1 MIKYSLRCDNDH
13 VFEAW
18 FSDSESFEKQ
28 NKKNLISCLTCSST
42 KIKKDIMAPRISSG
56 KQKTNRLNQ
65 KKDKVEMILNKFR
78 QHVESNFD
86 YVGDKFADEA
96 RAIHYGEKEEREI
109 YGETSIDDAVELIEE
124 GINVEPLPGINPKIK
139 N

>member
-1 MIKYSLRCDNDH
+1 
-13 VFEAW
+13 
-18 FSDSESFEKQ
+18 
-28 NKKNLISCLTCSST
+28 
-42 KIKKDIMAPRISSG
+42 MAPRISSG

-65 KKDKVEMILNKFR
+65 KKDKVEMILNKVR
-78 QHVESNFD
+78 KHVESNFD

>member
-1 MIKYSLRCDNDH
+1 
-13 VFEAW
+13 
-18 FSDSESFEKQ
+18 
-28 NKKNLISCLTCSST
+28 
-42 KIKKDIMAPRISSG
+42 MAPRISSR

-65 KKDKVEMILNKFR
+65 KKDKVEMILKKVR
-78 QHVESNFD
+78 EHVENNFD

-124 GINVEPLPGINPKIK
+124 GINVEPLPGINPKLK

>member
-28 NKKNLISCLTCSST
+28 NKKNLISCLICSST

-56 KQKTNRLNQ
+56 KQKNNRLNQ
-65 KKDKVEMILNKFR
+65 KKDKIEMILNKVR
-78 QHVESNFD
+78 KHVESNFD

>member
-28 NKKNLISCLTCSST
+28 NKKNLISCLICSST

-65 KKDKVEMILNKFR
+65 KKDKIEMILNKVR
-78 QHVESNFD
+78 KHVESNFD

>member
-1 MIKYSLRCDNDH
+1 MIKYSLICDNDH

-56 KQKTNRLNQ
+56 KQKTNRLNK
-65 KKDKVEMILNKFR
+65 KKDKIEMILNKVR
-78 QHVESNFD
+78 KHVESNFD

>member
-1 MIKYSLRCDNDH
+1 
-13 VFEAW
+13 
-18 FSDSESFEKQ
+18 
-28 NKKNLISCLTCSST
+28 
-42 KIKKDIMAPRISSG
+42 
-56 KQKTNRLNQ
+56 LNQ
-65 KKDKVEMILNKFR
+65 KKDKIEMILNKVR
-78 QHVESNFD
+78 KHVESNFD

>member
-1 MIKYSLRCDNDH
+1 MIKYSLRCESDH

-65 KKDKVEMILNKFR
+65 KKDKVEMILKKVR
-78 QHVESNFD
+78 KHVESNFD

>member
-1 MIKYSLRCDNDH
+1 MIKYSLRCESDH

-18 FSDSESFEKQ
+18 FSDSEGFEKQ

-65 KKDKVEMILNKFR
+65 KKDKVEMILNKVR
-78 QHVESNFD
+78 KHVESNFD
-86 YVGDKFADEA
+86 YVGDNFADEA

-124 GINVEPLPGINPKIK
+124 GINVEPLPGINPKLK

>member
-1 MIKYSLRCDNDH
+1 MIKYSLICDNDH

-28 NKKNLISCLTCSST
+28 NKKNLISCLTCSSS

-65 KKDKVEMILNKFR
+65 KKDKIEMILNKVR
-78 QHVESNFD
+78 KHVESNFD

>member
-1 MIKYSLRCDNDH
+1 MIKYSLICDNDH

-56 KQKTNRLNQ
+56 KQKNNILNQ
-65 KKDKVEMILNKFR
+65 KKDKIEMILNKVR
-78 QHVESNFD
+78 KHVESNFD

>member
-1 MIKYSLRCDNDH
+1 MIKYSLICDNDH

-18 FSDSESFEKQ
+18 FSDSEGFEKQ
-28 NKKNLISCLTCSST
+28 NKKNLISCLICSST
-42 KIKKDIMAPRISSG
+42 KIKKDIMAPRISSR

-65 KKDKVEMILNKFR
+65 KKDKVEMILNKVR
-78 QHVESNFD
+78 KHVESNFD

-124 GINVEPLPGINPKIK
+124 GINVEPLPGINPKLK

>member
-65 KKDKVEMILNKFR
+65 KKDKIEMILNKVR
-78 QHVESNFD
+78 KHVESNFD

-109 YGETSIDDAVELIEE
+109 YGETSIDNAVELIEE
-124 GINVEPLPGINPKIK
+124 GIKVEPLPGINPKLK

>member
-1 MIKYSLRCDNDH
+1 
-13 VFEAW
+13 
-18 FSDSESFEKQ
+18 
-28 NKKNLISCLTCSST
+28 
-42 KIKKDIMAPRISSG
+42 MAPRISSG
-56 KQKTNRLNQ
+56 KQKTDGLKQ
-65 KKDKVEMILNKFR
+65 KKDKVEMILNKVR
-78 QHVESNFD
+78 KHVENNFD

-124 GINVEPLPGINPKIK
+124 GINVEPLPGINPKLK

>member
-1 MIKYSLRCDNDH
+1 
-13 VFEAW
+13 
-18 FSDSESFEKQ
+18 
-28 NKKNLISCLTCSST
+28 
-42 KIKKDIMAPRISSG
+42 MAPRISSG

-65 KKDKVEMILNKFR
+65 KKDKVEMILNKVR
-78 QHVESNFD
+78 KHVESNFD

-124 GINVEPLPGINPKIK
+124 GINVEPFQA
-139 N
+139 

>member
-1 MIKYSLRCDNDH
+1 
-13 VFEAW
+13 
-18 FSDSESFEKQ
+18 
-28 NKKNLISCLTCSST
+28 
-42 KIKKDIMAPRISSG
+42 MAPRISSG

-65 KKDKVEMILNKFR
+65 KKDKIEMILNKVR
-78 QHVESNFD
+78 KHVESNFD

>member
-1 MIKYSLRCDNDH
+1 MIKYSLICDNDH

-56 KQKTNRLNQ
+56 KQKTNRFYQ
-65 KKDKVEMILNKFR
+65 KKDKVEMILNKVR
-78 QHVESNFD
+78 KHVESNFD

-109 YGETSIDDAVELIEE
+109 YGETSIHDAVELIEE

>member
-1 MIKYSLRCDNDH
+1 MIKYSLICDNDH
-13 VFEAW
+13 VFEVW

-65 KKDKVEMILNKFR
+65 KKDKIEMILNKVR
-78 QHVESNFD
+78 KHVESNFD

>member
-1 MIKYSLRCDNDH
+1 
-13 VFEAW
+13 
-18 FSDSESFEKQ
+18 
-28 NKKNLISCLTCSST
+28 
-42 KIKKDIMAPRISSG
+42 MAPRISSG

-65 KKDKVEMILNKFR
+65 KKDKVEMILNKVR
-78 QHVESNFD
+78 KHVESNFD

-124 GINVEPLPGINPKIK
+124 GINVEPLPGINPKLK

>member
-1 MIKYSLRCDNDH
+1 MIKYSLRCESDH

-56 KQKTNRLNQ
+56 KQKNNRLNQ
-65 KKDKVEMILNKFR
+65 KKDKIEMILNKVR
-78 QHVESNFD
+78 KHVESNFD